1 MSVAL
6 AACIA
11 LAANHYGV
19 SPGRVE
25 AAIAAEQS
33 SPGVQRLGVAGV
45 PVQWLP
51 YLQQAGFDPSAV
63 ATDECTNVVAATWI
77 LAYTARIEALV
88 SVATVP
94 DRLPDRAKPWQPIIN
109 WVAQRVQI
117 SPALLNAVIEQESGF
132 NPYAVSPAGAIGL
145 MQIMPFNAKAWKINP
160 YDPAQNLWAGAW
172 HMKYLLQRYGGN
184 LPLALAAYNAGEG
197 TVAKYGGI
205 PPYKETLNY
214 VPRVIERY
222 EKYAAR

>member
-1 MSVAL
+1 MSMAL
-6 AACIA
+6 ATCIA
-11 LAANHYGV
+11 IASAHYAVDASRIEGAIQAA
-19 SPGRVE
+19 SQ
-25 AAIAAEQS
+25 QS
-33 SPGVQRLGVAGV
+33 SPQRVGITGV

-51 YLQQAGFDPSAV
+51 YLRQAGFDPSAV
-63 ATDECTNVVAATWI
+63 ATDACTNVVAASWI

-88 SVATVP
+88 SVATRP

-172 HMKYLLQRYGGN
+172 HMKYLLQRYNGN

-197 TVAKYGGI
+197 AVAKYGGI
-205 PPYKETLNY
+205 PPYKETLKY
-214 VPRVIERY
+214 VPSVIGRY
-222 EKYAAR
+222 EKYASR